1 MNIRT
6 FAIDSLDRI
15 LNKNRKADEVLHHL
29 MDEVIDES
37 RDAHFLHEM
46 VYGVLRN
53 YFALETD
60 FSRYLKQK
68 PGEFARLAL
77 FVGTYQIRYMRVPVH
92 AAVSETV
99 DAVKPR
105 DPKASGMINAVL
117 RKVADSK
124 PPTKLKP
131 HQRVELPNWIYA
143 SWRDVFGIE
152 TVQAIAKANLT
163 KPELT
168 VAVFGNRDD
177 WTQQAT
183 EAGLDV
189 KVGELSPHAVVL
201 PSGTAVP
208 SLPGYAEGSFQV
220 MDQAAQAAVL
230 ALDVKAGEK
239 VLDLC
244 AAPGGKAALLARLNP
259 DIEVVAVELS
269 EKRIPRL
276 KENLERV
283 KADHVTVVQGDAT
296 KLEMPD
302 GSFDAILLDAPC
314 TASGVI
320 RRHPDAKFL
329 NTKEDVLRHSA
340 LQKAMVAEALRVL
353 KPGGRLVY
361 AVCSIHP
368 EENEQVVEGFAEL
381 QTCERLFPS
390 EQHDGFFISRFIKP
404 SNLG

>member
-46 VYGVLRN
+46 VYGVLRH
-53 YFALETD
+53 YFAIETD
-60 FSRYLKQK
+60 FSRFLKQK

-77 FVGTYQIRYMRVPVH
+77 FVGTYQIRHMRVPAH

-99 DAVKPR
+99 NAVKPR
-105 DPKASGMINAVL
+105 DPKAAGMINAVL
-117 RKVADSK
+117 RKVADSEL
-124 PPTKLKP
+124 PTKLKP
-131 HQRVELPNWIYA
+131 YQRAELPNWMFA
-143 SWRDVFGIE
+143 SWRDAFGVE
-152 TVQAIAKANLT
+152 AVQAIAETNLI

-177 WTQQAT
+177 WTRQAT

-189 KVGELSPHAVVL
+189 KVGAFSPHAVIL
-201 PSGTAVP
+201 PSGTAVS
-208 SLPGYAEGSFQV
+208 SLPGYAEGTFQV
-220 MDQAAQAAVL
+220 MDQAAQVAVL
-230 ALDVKAGEK
+230 ALDIKAGDR

-259 DIEVVAVELS
+259 EIEVVAVELS

-276 KENLERV
+276 EENLKRV
-283 KADHVTVVQGDAT
+283 KAEHVTVLQGDAT

-302 GSFDAILLDAPC
+302 DSVDAILLDAPC

-320 RRHPDAKFL
+320 RRHHDAKFL
-329 NTKEDVLRHSA
+329 HTKEDVLRHSQ
-340 LQKAMVAEALRVL
+340 LQQAMVSEALRVL
-353 KPGGRLVY
+353 KPGGRVVY

-368 EENEQVVEGFAEL
+368 EENEQVVESFVEF
-381 QTCERLFPS
+381 QSCERLLPS
-390 EQHDGFFISRFIKP
+390 EQHDGFFIAQLKK
-404 SNLG
+404 G

>member
-15 LNKNRKADEVLHHL
+15 LNKKRKADEVLHHL
-29 MDEVIDES
+29 MDEVIEEQ

-53 YFALETD
+53 YFSLETD
-60 FSRYLKQK
+60 FSRFLKQK
-68 PGEFARLAL
+68 PDEFARLAL
-77 FVGTYQIRYMRVPVH
+77 FVGTYQIRQMRVPVH

-105 DPKASGMINAVL
+105 DPKAAGMINAVL
-117 RKVADSK
+117 RKVADSE

-131 HQRVELPNWIYA
+131 YQRAELPNWMFA
-143 SWRDVFGIE
+143 SWRDAFGVEI
-152 TVQAIAKANLT
+152 VQAIAEANLT

-168 VAVFGNRDD
+168 VAIFDDRDA
-177 WTQQAT
+177 WMQQAS
-183 EAGLDV
+183 EAGLVV
-189 KVGELSPHAVVL
+189 KVGKLSPQAVIL

-208 SLPGYAEGSFQV
+208 SLPGFNEGEFQV

-230 ALDVKAGEK
+230 ALDLKAGDK
-239 VLDLC
+239 VFDLC
-244 AAPGGKAALLARLNP
+244 AAPGGKSALLARLNP
-259 DIEVVAVELS
+259 EVEVVAVELS

-276 KENLERV
+276 KENLLRV
-283 KADHVTVVQGDAT
+283 KAGHVTVVEGDAT
-296 KLEMPD
+296 ALDMPD
-302 GSFDAILLDAPC
+302 DSVDAILLDAPC

-329 NTKEDVLRHSA
+329 HDKEDVLRHSQ
-340 LQKAMVAEALRVL
+340 LQQAMVAEALRVL
-353 KPGGRLVY
+353 KPGGQLLY

-368 EENEQVVEGFAEL
+368 EENEQVVEGLVEL
-381 QTCERLFPS
+381 QSTRRLFPS
-390 EQHDGFFISRFIKP
+390 VYHDGFFIAQLKKR
-404 SNLG
+404 

>member
-1 MNIRT
+1 MNIRI

-15 LNKNRKADEVLHHL
+15 LNKKQKADGVLHHL
-29 MDEVIDES
+29 MDEVIEES

-46 VYGVLRN
+46 VYGVLRH

-60 FSRYLKQK
+60 FSRFLKQK

-105 DPKASGMINAVL
+105 DPKAAGMINAVL
-117 RKVADSK
+117 RKVADSE

-131 HQRVELPNWIYA
+131 YQRAELPNWIFA
-143 SWRDVFGIE
+143 SWRDAFGVE
-152 TVQAIAKANLT
+152 AVHVIAQVNLT

-168 VAVFGNRDD
+168 VAVFGDRDD
-177 WTQQAT
+177 WMQQAT
-183 EAGLDV
+183 EAGLDM
-189 KVGELSPHAVVL
+189 KVGTFSPHAVIL
-201 PSGTAVP
+201 SSGTVVS

-259 DIEVVAVELS
+259 EIEVVAVELS

-283 KADHVTVVQGDAT
+283 KAERVTIVQGDAT
-296 KLEMPD
+296 ALQFED
-302 GSFDAILLDAPC
+302 NSFDAILLDAPC

-329 NTKEDVLRHSA
+329 HSRDDVLRHSQ
-340 LQKAMVAEALRVL
+340 LQQAMVAEALRVL
-353 KPGGRLVY
+353 KPDGRLVY

-368 EENEQVVEGFAEL
+368 EENERVVESFAEL
-381 QTCERLFPS
+381 QSCERLLPS
-390 EQHDGFFISRFIKP
+390 EQHDGFFIAQLKKR
-404 SNLG
+404 